1 MAIEDNKDTKMESSS
16 ILEKQVNS
24 DILRQAA
31 SKTLSVGITSLEI
44 FRNRVSKRVKILDV
58 KLSLSYQDNFQTET
72 ERLEKQLV
80 RHGKKWSWPPAPGS
94 RSIATFP
101 YCPGDRVNLN
111 VGLIVH
117 TTKKHGFFSKEV
129 ITNPAGN
136 ATECIVMAKNNG
148 VGIGLP
154 LHTVINQHIRL
165 NFDVDGYGHHLTM
178 KLRCELLGESKANP
192 SLWLRPS
199 NADKPFRTSLS
210 LFDILSSTENFP
222 SKQKSED
229 SGKTRGY
236 ICNSQR
242 LVNYLRTAVTEC
254 WSFRPCCSNQEIP
267 SGIQVRQISSNKPV
281 ACLIPVVEH
290 REYNGKQHLKLALLV
305 VGSRGP
311 YCLCATRWR
320 SADKFDFKIHYYE
333 KDETWGQRIKW
344 AARDFLDIDHIIT
357 NSTAHQFYFKPERE
371 NPLIDM
377 CVGLAL
383 KFLVRWSDE
392 TMPWKMEGAREFTE
406 EDFDMCNSLEVDLMK
421 SYHRSRTSVNPLF
434 SQIESLPD
442 FLESHNLTL
451 FADVTAKLSDYTKDI
466 PPEPEVPRSKLTR
479 RGSGSSY
486 GESNH
491 GSERY
496 IKKEQKYRGS
506 TKKDLKRAGSAIE
519 TRNESDGDDFTSG
532 FVEGLSSGPRSCP
545 GSYVGIESLID

>member
-1 MAIEDNKDTKMESSS
+1 MAIEEIKNQRMDNTSS
-16 ILEKQVNS
+16 ILEKQINS
-24 DILRQAA
+24 EILRQAA
-31 SKTLSVGITSLEI
+31 SKTLSVGVTSLEI

-80 RHGKKWSWPPAPGS
+80 RHGKKWSWPVPQGS
-94 RSIATFP
+94 RSIVTFP

-178 KLRCELLGESKANP
+178 KLRCELLGESKASP

-199 NADKPFRTSLS
+199 TADKPFRTSMS
-210 LFDILSSTENFP
+210 LYEILSSNENFP
-222 SKQKSED
+222 PKQKED
-229 SGKTRGY
+229 GGKMRGY

-267 SGIQVRQISSNKPV
+267 SGIQVRQISSNKPM

-290 REYNGKQHLKLALLV
+290 REYNGRQHLKLALLV

-371 NPLIDM
+371 NPFIDL

-392 TMPWKMEGAREFTE
+392 IMPWKLEGAREFTE
-406 EDFDMCNSLEVDLMK
+406 ADFDQCNSKEADLLGAQRP
-421 SYHRSRTSVNPLF
+421 RSSVSSLTN
-434 SQIESLPD
+434 QNESLPE
-442 FLESHNLTL
+442 FLESHNLAL
-451 FADVTAKLSDYTKDI
+451 FSDIAAKLSHVTEYI
-466 PPEPEVPRSKLTR
+466 PPEPEVPRSKLMR

-506 TKKDLKRAGSAIE
+506 TKKDFKKAGSAIE
-519 TRNESDGDDFTSG
+519 IRNESDGDDFTSG
-532 FVEGLSSGPRSCP
+532 FVEGCSSGPRSCP